1 MPDFFA
7 KLLSNGINDSDVVP
21 SDHARLLVPEGSP
34 DHAVPLWQPL
44 AAEVDQHEARLL
56 VLVLRPCPSCRH
68 AQPAP
73 QSEPLT
79 LHARQSAC
87 PQHAAESAARRGDF
101 AEAEKLQA
109 LANNKRSEAT
119 PIKRLY
125 NDVYEAL
132 RTAKCMLQT
141 AMVNKQV
148 SAAAARLHAVRASP
162 VCIARSLSSFT
173 PTTSICCDV
182 RLSDCQCSGHR
193 PASGTGR

>member
-1 MPDFFA
+1 MCQRRALGTLFTSRLCPR
-7 KLLSNGINDSDVVP
+7 
-21 SDHARLLVPEGSP
+21 HAC
-34 DHAVPLWQPL
+34 
-44 AAEVDQHEARLL
+44 
-56 VLVLRPCPSCRH
+56 RP

-148 SAAAARLHAVRASP
+148 SAAAARVHAVRASP
-162 VCIARSLSSFT
+162 ECRSQNGFHTHHQHL
-173 PTTSICCDV
+173 
-182 RLSDCQCSGHR
+182 L
-193 PASGTGR
+193 